1 MKEQLTDAWARRL
14 ETTKD
19 AEVSRAGKA
28 REILHLQAWRGK
40 ERERSLLPNA
50 RGVCMCMCVCVCVC
64 VYMGL
69 TNTDASLFFLSCHV
83 YCWPRAIRSSRSRES
98 IDMIRTHT
106 LGWGR
111 LRGQSREVNG
121 RYWAHRKNP
130 E

>member
-50 RGVCMCMCVCVCVC
+50 RGACMCVCACVCVCVC
-64 VYMGL
+64 VCVCTWALQIL
-69 TNTDASLFFLSCHV
+69 TPPSSSSHV
-83 YCWPRAIRSSRSRES
+83 
-98 IDMIRTHT
+98 MFTV
-106 LGWGR
+106 GQ
-111 LRGQSREVNG
+111 GQSEAQDQG
-121 RYWAHRKNP
+121 SP
-130 E
+130 LI